1 MGTLK
6 RAISA
11 DASVVAS
18 FLDATDIVGEI
29 EKIHKTS
36 AVVTAA
42 LGRLSIACSLIG
54 YSLKG
59 DDDSVTVRMD
69 GGGAT
74 GALIAVA
81 DSHGNVRSYV
91 SNPVVEIPL
100 NSYGK
105 LDVAGAVGKD
115 GTLSVIKDLGLK
127 EPYSGTIPIVS
138 GEIAEDI
145 AAYFAS
151 SEQIPTVCG
160 LGVLVNPDLTVNV
173 AGGYLIQLLPFA
185 DESCIDILEKNIK
198 KLPSV
203 TKMMSE
209 GLNAEEIVLKLLD
222 GLNPNILDEANVSYK
237 CGCSR
242 ERVVRAI
249 ASLGNDELQA
259 MADENKDT
267 EVCCHFCNKKYTF
280 TPQEILDLLK
290 KSQNTQSSDKDNNA

>member
-1 MGTLK
+1 
-6 RAISA
+6 
-11 DASVVAS
+11 
-18 FLDATDIVGEI
+18 
-29 EKIHKTS
+29 
-36 AVVTAA
+36 
-42 LGRLSIACSLIG
+42 
-54 YSLKG
+54 
-59 DDDSVTVRMD
+59 MD

-198 KLPSV
+198 ELPSV

-209 GLNAEEIVLKLLD
+209 GLDAEKIVLKLLD

-242 ERVVRAI
+242 ERVVKAI

-290 KSQNTQSSDKDNNA
+290 KSQNPQSSDKDNNA